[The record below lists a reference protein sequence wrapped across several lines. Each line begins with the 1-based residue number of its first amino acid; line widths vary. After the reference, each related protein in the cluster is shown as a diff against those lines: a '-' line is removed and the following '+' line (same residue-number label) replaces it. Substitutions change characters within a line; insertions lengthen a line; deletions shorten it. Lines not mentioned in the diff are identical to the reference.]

1 MMKGPWVGG
10 NERGSD
16 KVATVRELCPDGS
29 FCKLYVFHE
38 IVMKME
44 ISDTEPYVLCA
55 DRIHVDRTNSI
66 NVLAVEFHGRI
77 VRPTPADLIGFQL
90 DGISM

>member
-1 MMKGPWVGG
+1 
-10 NERGSD
+10 
-16 KVATVRELCPDGS
+16 
-29 FCKLYVFHE
+29 
-38 IVMKME
+38 MKMG

-77 VRPTPADLIGFQL
+77 VRPTPADLICFQL
-90 DGISM
+90 SGIVV